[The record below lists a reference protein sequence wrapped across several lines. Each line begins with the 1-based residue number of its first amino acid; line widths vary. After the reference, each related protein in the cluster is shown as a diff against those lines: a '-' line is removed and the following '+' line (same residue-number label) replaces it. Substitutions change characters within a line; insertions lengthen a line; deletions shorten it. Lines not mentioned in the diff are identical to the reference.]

1 MEGYYKEVNMDYILE
16 FEKLDKNSL
25 PIVGGKNASLG
36 EMIKAAIRVPPGFAV
51 TTDSYLLFITDAG
64 IKARIIDRVSDL
76 DPDDVAGLNKASADV
91 QELIKKTPMPDAVS
105 KAIKDG
111 YSRLC
116 EKCAVE
122 SLPVA
127 VRSSATAEDLPT
139 ASFAGQ
145 QDTYLWIQGAE
156 QVIRKVQNCWASLYT
171 PRAIAYR
178 IKNDF
183 PHDKVLISVG
193 VQKMVNSKAAGVM
206 FTLNPTNGDISKV
219 LIEGSWGL
227 GETVVS
233 GSVNPD
239 KFVVDKVML
248 EINERTISTKHV
260 ECVYD
265 LEKGETVDADVADD
279 MQCTC
284 CLADDE
290 IKALVRAAKNIENH
304 YGRPMDIEWAID
316 KDIPFPKNMFIV
328 QARPETVWSQRKTES
343 VIGGKTGRELLMEQ
357 AMKRIKIP

>member
-1 MEGYYKEVNMDYILE
+1 MDYILE

-76 DPDDVAGLNKASADV
+76 DPDDVAALNKASADV

-156 QVIRKVQNCWASLYT
+156 QVIRKV
-171 PRAIAYR
+171 
-178 IKNDF
+178 KN
-183 PHDKVLISVG
+183 
-193 VQKMVNSKAAGVM
+193 
-206 FTLNPTNGDISKV
+206 
-219 LIEGSWGL
+219 
-227 GETVVS
+227 
-233 GSVNPD
+233 
-239 KFVVDKVML
+239 
-248 EINERTISTKHV
+248 
-260 ECVYD
+260 
-265 LEKGETVDADVADD
+265 
-279 MQCTC
+279 
-284 CLADDE
+284 
-290 IKALVRAAKNIENH
+290 
-304 YGRPMDIEWAID
+304 
-316 KDIPFPKNMFIV
+316 
-328 QARPETVWSQRKTES
+328 
-343 VIGGKTGRELLMEQ
+343 
-357 AMKRIKIP
+357 